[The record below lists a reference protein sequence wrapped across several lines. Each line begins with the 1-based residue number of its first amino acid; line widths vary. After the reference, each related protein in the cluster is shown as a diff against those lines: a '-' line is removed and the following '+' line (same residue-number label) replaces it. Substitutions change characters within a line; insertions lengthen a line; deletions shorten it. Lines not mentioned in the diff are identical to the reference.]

1 MQKFP
6 SRAAKNI
13 TGIQEIT
20 MTFGQNKH
28 TGDTYDIWSEQIL
41 EKLGWKILG
50 KRYINYI
57 FDYIYWSKGSG
68 FSN

>member
-1 MQKFP
+1 
-6 SRAAKNI
+6 
-13 TGIQEIT
+13 

-28 TGDTYDIWSEQIL
+28 TGDTYDIWSEKIL
-41 EKLGWKILG
+41 EMLGWKILG